1 MIRTLVLK
9 LQFSMFSVQNED
21 LFFFFFLIK
30 LLFVRIRDSGFKL
43 KKEKSVNTSATSCK
57 TLFILHFMIWY
68 CKWIAILYAK
78 WRKNDILVRIIVLVL
93 NCALSV
99 WCTFA

>member
-1 MIRTLVLK
+1 
-9 LQFSMFSVQNED
+9 MFSVHED
-21 LFFFFFLIK
+21 PFFFFLIK
-30 LLFVRIRDSGFKL
+30 LLFERICDSGFKL

-57 TLFILHFMIWY
+57 TLFILHFVIWY
-68 CKWIAILYAK
+68 CKLIAILYAK
-78 WRKNDILVRIIVLVL
+78 WIYILARIIVLVL